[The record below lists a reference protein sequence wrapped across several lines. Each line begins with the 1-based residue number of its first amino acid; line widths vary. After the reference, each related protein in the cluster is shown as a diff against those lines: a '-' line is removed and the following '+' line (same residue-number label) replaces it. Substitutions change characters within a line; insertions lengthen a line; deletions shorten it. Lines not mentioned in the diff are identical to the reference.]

1 MLGEAERGF
10 LERQRVG
17 HLATADENA
26 TPHVVPV
33 CYALAE
39 TSLYI
44 AIDGKPKSGRKL
56 RRLAN
61 IEANPQVSVVVE
73 PYDDDWRRL
82 GWVMLHGRG
91 DILHAG
97 DERERALALLCERYS
112 QYRDMAF
119 DGLPTIAVRIAQTTS
134 WGDLC

>member
-33 CYALAE
+33 CYAPAE

-56 RRLAN
+56 KRLAN
-61 IEANPQVSVVVE
+61 IEANPQVSLVVDR
-73 PYDDDWRRL
+73 YDDDWRRL

-97 DERERALALLCERYS
+97 DERERALALLCARYS
-112 QYRDMAF
+112 QYRDMTF
-119 DGLPTIAVRIAQTTS
+119 DGLPIIAVRIAQTTS
-134 WGDLC
+134 WGDLR